1 MADNK
6 VGEVLLELGID
17 TNGVDKDLNNLKGSF
32 GGLSNSLKKI
42 GKYAAAAF
50 SVKKIID
57 FSNSC
62 IDASNIQTEAEKKL
76 ETIMRQR
83 MNASN
88 EAIQSVKDYTS
99 KLQTMGVVGDEV
111 AMSGVQQLA
120 TFMNSTEALKTLIPA
135 MENLAVQ
142 QNGVNVTSE
151 AMVGIG
157 NMMGKAMQGQVDALS
172 RVGITMTET
181 QKKLMKYGDEEQRA
195 ATLAEII
202 TDNVGEMNAALAN
215 TYAGKVQQLANNFGD
230 LKEKLGVIIK
240 HFLKPMIDLLN
251 KIVLQ
256 LSLAADKLKEWL
268 GIEDDD
274 KAVEDLAY
282 STAEGFEEATENAQ
296 ELKKTLL
303 GFDKINKLDGEEN
316 NEVSMNMTGLNAGF
330 EDIKKQTEDFVKE
343 EEKEL
348 NPFFQWIGDRVQAIK
363 QYFDEN
369 PEIVK
374 FLKGVVDGLL
384 TTIGNIID
392 WIGLK
397 INELTNYFKENPEAF
412 EAFVNIIKGLA
423 VAFGTLAA
431 SMMIGNLI
439 TKVIAL
445 FSAMNPVVAAVSGGI
460 ALLAGMITA
469 NWDTLKNMLDPQWW
483 WDSIQAVIYCI
494 EYAFGWIGDKIAET
508 FGGIVDWVSE
518 KIQWLKDGVKGIGD
532 AVANSSIGQ
541 AVSEGWNNLTAS
553 FPHFANGGYVKANTP
568 QLAVIGDNKTQGEY
582 VLPENKLASLTEG
595 KNNAEMIELL
605 SQILTAITSLDLT
618 ANVSGNSIGN
628 LVIKMI
634 NDKTRSTGRSP
645 LIV

>member
-42 GKYAAAAF
+42 GKLAAAAF

-57 FSNSC
+57 FSSSC
-62 IDASNIQTEAEKKL
+62 IKASNIQIEAEKKL

-111 AMSGVQQLA
+111 AMAGVQQLA
-120 TFMNSTEALKTLIPA
+120 TFMNNTDALKALIPA
-135 MENLAVQ
+135 MEDLAVQ
-142 QNGVNVTSE
+142 QNGVNVSSE

-181 QKKLMKYGDEEQRA
+181 QKKLMKYGDETQRA

-202 TDNVGEMNAALAN
+202 TNNVGKMNNALAN
-215 TYAGKVQQLANNFGD
+215 TYAGRVQQLSNNFGD
-230 LKEKLGVIIK
+230 LKEKLGVIIQ
-240 HFLKPMIDLLN
+240 HYLKPMVEYLN
-251 KIVLQ
+251 QVVLR
-256 LSLAADKLKEWL
+256 LSAAADKLKEWL
-268 GIEDDD
+268 GISDEE
-274 KAVEDLAY
+274 KAVENLAY
-282 STAEGFEEATENAQ
+282 NTASGFEEATENAE
-296 ELKKTLL
+296 ELKKSLL
-303 GFDKINKLDGEEN
+303 GFDKINKLDGEDN
-316 NEVSMNMTGLNAGF
+316 NEVSLNMTGLNAGF
-330 EDIKKQTEDFVKE
+330 EGIQKQTEDFIKE
-343 EEKEL
+343 EEVQL
-348 NPFFQWIGDRVQAIK
+348 SPFFLWIGEKIQGIRK
-363 QYFDEN
+363 YFE
-369 PEIVK
+369 
-374 FLKGVVDGLL
+374 
-384 TTIGNIID
+384 
-392 WIGLK
+392 
-397 INELTNYFKENPEAF
+397 ENPEAY
-412 EAFVNIIKGLA
+412 EAFTKIIKGLA

-431 SMMIGNLI
+431 SMMIGSLI
-439 TKVIAL
+439 TKIIAL
-445 FSAMNPVVAAVSGGI
+445 FSAMNPVVLAVSGGI
-460 ALLAGMITA
+460 ALLAGMIA
-469 NWDTLKNMLDPQWW
+469 MNWEDLKKMFDIQWW
-483 WDSIQAVIYCI
+483 KESIDAVIYCI

-508 FGGIVDWVSE
+508 FGGIVDWVNE

-595 KNNAEMIELL
+595 KSNAEMIELL
-605 SQILTAITSLDLT
+605 SQILAAISSLDLT